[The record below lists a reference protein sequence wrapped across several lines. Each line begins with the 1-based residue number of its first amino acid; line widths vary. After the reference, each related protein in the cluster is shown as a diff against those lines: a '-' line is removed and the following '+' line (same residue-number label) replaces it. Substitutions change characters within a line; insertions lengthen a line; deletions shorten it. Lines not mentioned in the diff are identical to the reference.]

1 MYSRIAS
8 RSALRNVAGAARAT
22 APATTT
28 RFTRFSSTMHD
39 NDPVI
44 LETEKGRNL
53 AGTQYKTSTPHRK
66 HAPGWNEHLASAS
79 EASVKADKDTES
91 PADLQKTTV
100 EYIQSRHS
108 PDEATTL
115 RDQVDGPLSA
125 AQSDE
130 VLVRKTIHEETTE
143 IFKDG
148 KRTESEDVVK
158 AERGVLSTEVN
169 VQSTLLKAITLSIEP
184 NPNIM
189 Y

>member
-1 MYSRIAS
+1 MYSRISS

-44 LETEKGRNL
+44 LETEKARNL
-53 AGTQYKTSTPHRK
+53 AGTQYQTSTPHRK

-79 EASVKADKDTES
+79 EASVKADKDTGS
-91 PADLQKTTV
+91 PVDLQKTTV

-108 PDEATTL
+108 PDETNVL
-115 RDQVDGPLSA
+115 DQVDGPLST

-130 VLVRKTIHEETTE
+130 VLVRKIHEETTE
-143 IFKDG
+143 VFKDG
-148 KRTESEDVVK
+148 KRTETEDVVK
-158 AERGVLSTEVN
+158 TERGVLSTE
-169 VQSTLLKAITLSIEP
+169 
-184 NPNIM
+184 
-189 Y
+189 